1 MKEKSLGFTLIEIM
15 VVIVVVSILVGA
27 VSLTFPRS
35 TDDLLKEDADRFSE
49 LISLFEDEAILES
62 RDLAVAIND
71 SGYSFLSKNK
81 DGKTWNMFSDEPF
94 KPRKLSGKVISKLYL
109 EGDSIKLED
118 KGKTKPQII
127 IYSSGEMTPFVY
139 SFGYKNGSQVSIDV
153 DAGGTIKKDYQL
165 EEKN

>member
-15 VVIVVVSILVGA
+15 VVIVIVSILVGA

-71 SGYSFLSKNK
+71 AGYSFLSK
-81 DGKTWNMFSDEPF
+81 DGEAWSVFSDEPF
-94 KPRKLSGKVISKLYL
+94 KPRKLSGNVTSQLYL
-109 EGDSIKLED
+109 EGVSIKLKDE
-118 KGKTKPQII
+118 GKTKPQIV

-139 SFGYKNGSQVSIDV
+139 SFGYKDGSQVSIEV
-153 DAGGTIKKDYQL
+153 DAGGAIKKDYQL

>member
-15 VVIVVVSILVGA
+15 IVIVIVSILVGA

-71 SGYSFLSKNK
+71 SGYSFLSK
-81 DGKTWNMFSDEPF
+81 DDKTWSVFSEEPF
-94 KPRKLSGKVISKLYL
+94 KPRKLSGKVTSELYL
-109 EGDSIKLED
+109 EGVSIKLED
-118 KGKTKPQII
+118 KGKTKPQIV

-139 SFGYKNGSQVSIDV
+139 SFGYKNGSQVSIAV